1 MHVKVNFDRACNTVR
16 TGAQCLRSNWK
27 PESRRP
33 GYAPIRASHLI
44 GELILA
50 VEFAQQYRI
59 DLIPARTD
67 SVRMI
72 ASHHEH
78 EETTMTTHASH
89 ASRRRFIK
97 IAASGLVA
105 APFANA
111 LLSGTAEAV
120 DTVSESDPTATALG
134 YKTDA
139 TRASNRK
146 DTTAVCSNCSLYSG
160 KPGAAD
166 GPCSVF
172 GGKLVSAKGWCTAW
186 VKKA

>member
-1 MHVKVNFDRACNTVR
+1 MTRH
-16 TGAQCLRSNWK
+16 
-27 PESRRP
+27 
-33 GYAPIRASHLI
+33 AP
-44 GELILA
+44 
-50 VEFAQQYRI
+50 Q
-59 DLIPARTD
+59 P
-67 SVRMI
+67 
-72 ASHHEH
+72 
-78 EETTMTTHASH
+78 
-89 ASRRRFIK
+89 SRRRFIK
-97 IAASGLVA
+97 VTVGGLA
-105 APFANA
+105 TAPFASA

-146 DTTAVCSNCSLYSG
+146 ESTAVCGNCSLYSG

-172 GGKLVSAKGWCTAW
+172 GGKLVSAKGWCNAW